1 MELDYLKKTWDS
13 TTGVGGSFKSDMMID
28 LTRKTSLDRLLGNYR
43 RFAYISFGM
52 TVFSLLFLSNRLFP
66 QSAGIWITLYL
77 MAYFLTT
84 GLIDSW
90 LYRRLK
96 GIDVCRMSVREVALT
111 AIECRKRHHQCMF
124 VLIPFAI
131 GILYLLLFVGY
142 EDLESAKIGAIV
154 GGIIG
159 GAVGIKKYLEMMKD
173 YRILSKTDWTD
184 DALD

>member
-1 MELDYLKKTWDS
+1 
-13 TTGVGGSFKSDMMID
+13 
-28 LTRKTSLDRLLGNYR
+28 
-43 RFAYISFGM
+43 
-52 TVFSLLFLSNRLFP
+52 
-66 QSAGIWITLYL
+66 
-77 MAYFLTT
+77 
-84 GLIDSW
+84 
-90 LYRRLK
+90 
-96 GIDVCRMSVREVALT
+96 
-111 AIECRKRHHQCMF
+111 MF